1 MTNQPIAHSLWQFR
15 VPQNHS
21 FCLIKVST
29 LLVQQQLTL
38 TLPEA
43 VAKVACGCFV
53 IQNWSKH
60 VLWSRKNYVSFWLW
74 SLALKA
80 KNTWN
85 ILEQTI
91 PSGLRE
97 NLYRGFAY
105 QLWVLEQ
112 DLPWK
117 LIWSGLTTLRMEERF
132 VKWGPYSLH
141 VETFRLYY

>member
-43 VAKVACGCFV
+43 VAKVAYGCFV

-60 VLWSRKNYVSFWLW
+60 VLWSRKNYVSF
-74 SLALKA
+74 
-80 KNTWN
+80 
-85 ILEQTI
+85 
-91 PSGLRE
+91 
-97 NLYRGFAY
+97 
-105 QLWVLEQ
+105 
-112 DLPWK
+112 
-117 LIWSGLTTLRMEERF
+117 
-132 VKWGPYSLH
+132 
-141 VETFRLYY
+141 